1 MKNRILILCVVLVG
15 LCGSTALA
23 LDPMG
28 APKASLQKGQWS
40 AGVDYS
46 FSDMTIQRTTTSW
59 SSSTK
64 NVAEID
70 EMHKVFATIGH
81 GLSDNVEGFV
91 RIGIGSPEVDRKG
104 GQYEWE
110 SGGGDWDAIWG
121 LGVKVTLSENNNTT
135 WGFLA
140 QYSSAELSCDQ
151 DEIGGTDEQ
160 AIDLDISELQI
171 AFGPTVEVTSQVS
184 IYGGPF
190 LHIIDGSYVDR
201 PSDGDR
207 LTKTIEEE
215 SAFGGYVGAQ
225 VDVNPNTAVNI
236 EYMGTGDAWALA
248 GGVKFSF

>member
-1 MKNRILILCVVLVG
+1 MEKRILYLCVVLIG

-28 APKASLQKGQWS
+28 PPKASLQKGQWS

-59 SSSTK
+59 TSSTK

-70 EMHKVFATIGH
+70 EMHKVYATIGH
-81 GLSDNVEGFV
+81 GLNDNVEGFV
-91 RIGIGSPEVDRKG
+91 RIGVGSPEVDRLG
-104 GQYEWE
+104 GNTEWK
-110 SGGGDWDAIWG
+110 SDGGDWDAIWG
-121 LGVKVTLSENNNTT
+121 LGVKVTLSENENVA

-151 DEIGGTDEQ
+151 AEIGGTDEQ

-171 AFGPTVEVTSQVS
+171 AFGPTVKVIDRVS
-184 IYGGPF
+184 VYGGPF
-190 LHIIDGSYVDR
+190 LHIIDGSYVDKN
-201 PSDGDR
+201 SSGDR

-215 SAFGGYVGAQ
+215 SAFGGYIGAQ
-225 VDVNPNTAVNI
+225 VDLATNTTLNI